1 MKIKIKKN
9 HPDAIIPEYQT
20 LGAAGFD
27 IHSIDTCVIKAK
39 DILLVKTGLA
49 FELEEGFELQIRP
62 RSGLALKHKITV
74 LNSPGTIDS
83 DYRGEVMVILY
94 NHSDEDFVIHKSD
107 RIAQGV
113 ITKYERVVFEV
124 CEELSNTQRGESGF
138 GSSGINFCKEGKK

>member
-1 MKIKIKKN
+1 MKIKIKKI

-20 LGAAGFD
+20 SGAAGFD
-27 IHSIDTCVIKAK
+27 IHSIDDYTIRAR
-39 DILLVKTGLA
+39 DALLIKTGLA

-83 DYRGEVMVILY
+83 DYRGEIMVILY
-94 NHSDEDFVIHKSD
+94 NHSSDDFVIRKGD

-113 ITKYERVVFEV
+113 VAKYERAVFEI
-124 CEELSNTQRGESGF
+124 CEELSDTKRGEGGF
-138 GSSGINFCKEGKK
+138 GSSGI